1 MKKEKRNKILLG
13 VYIGVFFCLILA
25 GGILVFCLPPK
36 EYSENENRY
45 LAKLP
50 VISVEG
56 VLHGEVQEK
65 LEDSM
70 CDQFIWR
77 DGWLSFA
84 TYVESLTGRSCI
96 NQVYL
101 GKDSY
106 FFEKVLDSDLS
117 QKKYETNLKM
127 IHAFAQQENMDC
139 TLLLVPSPATVLQ
152 DKLPN
157 RAVMYDSNSL
167 EKLGE
172 QYFSDQWLNITEDL
186 QKVSKDEQVYFR
198 TDHHWTLRGAYEAYC
213 AYTEHIG
220 GSVSSYESFLPEAVD
235 DKFLGTIYS
244 KLLPKNVK
252 ADTIYVAK
260 EVPDNSIVTC
270 DGEKTDGMY
279 EWDKLDTKDKY
290 AVFFGGNYGIVE
302 IENPQAKNEETLFVF
317 KDSFAN
323 SMIPFLVGDYQKI
336 IMIDLR
342 YYTQSVS
349 QLVKQYDKKSM
360 LVLYEMSNF
369 AKDDYQSKLLR

>member
-1 MKKEKRNKILLG
+1 MKREKTNKILCG
-13 VYIGVFFCLILA
+13 VYIGMFLCLLLA
-25 GGILVFCLPPK
+25 GGSFVLCFPQK

-50 VISVEG
+50 VISAEE
-56 VLHGEVQEK
+56 VLNGQVQEK
-65 LEDSM
+65 LEDAM

-84 TYVESLTGRSCI
+84 TYMESLLGRSCI

-127 IHAFAQQENMDC
+127 IQTFAQQKNIDC
-139 TLLLVPSPATVLQ
+139 TVLLVPSPGTVLQ

-157 RAVMYDSNSL
+157 GAVMYDSSSL

-172 QYFSDQWLNITEDL
+172 QYFSSQWLNITEDL
-186 QKVSKDEQVYFR
+186 QTVSKKEQVYFR
-198 TDHHWTLRGAYEAYC
+198 TDHHWTLRGAYEAYRG
-213 AYTEHIG
+213 YTEHSG
-220 GSVSSYESFLPEAVD
+220 GSVSSYESFLPEAVNE
-235 DKFLGTIYS
+235 KFLGTIYS
-244 KLLPKNVK
+244 KLLPKSVK
-252 ADTIYVAK
+252 EDTIYVAK
-260 EVPDNSIVTC
+260 RLPDNITVSC
-270 DGEKTDGMY
+270 DGEKIEDIY
-279 EWDKLDTKDKY
+279 QWDKLDTKDKY

-302 IENPQAKNEETLFVF
+302 IENPDAKNQETLFVF

-323 SMIPFLVGDYQKI
+323 SMIPFLIGDYQKI
-336 IMIDLR
+336 VMIDLR
-342 YYTQSVS
+342 YYTQSVG
-349 QLVKQYDKKSM
+349 QLIEQYDKKSM